1 MIKPFS
7 KDILE
12 ASFDRVH
19 QQIRNRNIKMILASR
34 DNVTSEENRKRHAS
48 LKSDVRKADYGL
60 IDVEGRHVD
69 EKSLL
74 VVGKRGDDGGA
85 LLGYL

>member
-19 QQIRNRNIKMILASR
+19 QQTRNRNIKMILASR

-74 VVGKRGDDGGA
+74 VVGKSGDDGGA

>member
-1 MIKPFS
+1 MMKPFS
-7 KDILE
+7 RVDLE

-19 QQIRNRNIKMILASR
+19 QHTRNRNIGMILASR

-48 LKSDVRKADYGL
+48 LKSDVRKADYGV

-74 VVGKRGDDGGA
+74 VVGKSGDDGGA